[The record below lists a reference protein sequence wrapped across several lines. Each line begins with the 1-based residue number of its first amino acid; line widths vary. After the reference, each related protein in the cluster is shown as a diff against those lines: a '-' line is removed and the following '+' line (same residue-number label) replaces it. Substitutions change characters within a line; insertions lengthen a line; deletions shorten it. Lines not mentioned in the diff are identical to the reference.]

1 MDDQKIE
8 NKLLRVIATLFVL
21 AFCLM
26 MFVKFLF
33 Y

>member
-1 MDDQKIE
+1 MDDQKVE
-8 NKLLRVIATLFVL
+8 NRLMRIIATLFVL
-21 AFCLM
+21 LFCII